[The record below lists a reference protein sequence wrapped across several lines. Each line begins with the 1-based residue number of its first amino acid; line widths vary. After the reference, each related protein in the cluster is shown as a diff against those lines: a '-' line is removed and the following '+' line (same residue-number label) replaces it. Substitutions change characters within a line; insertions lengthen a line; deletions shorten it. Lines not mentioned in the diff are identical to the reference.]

1 MKLPFKHGKVI
12 ESNYFVNR
20 TEEIQYLQ
28 TNFSSKLNTILI
40 SPRRWGKSSLV
51 VKATTDLVKKNK
63 KIRVVHID
71 LFNIRSEHKFY
82 EVFAAKILKSGYT
95 KWEERIEKSKTLFK
109 QVIPKFSIG
118 LDPEND
124 FSIGFN
130 WDEIKKNPSEI
141 LNLPEV
147 ISKTKKLELIIC
159 LDEFQNISHF
169 KNPIAFQKKLRAH
182 WQHHQEVSYCLYG
195 SKRNMMTE
203 LFENKSMPF
212 YKFGDIIFL
221 KKIENSHW
229 VNYICK
235 KFKQTDKSISK
246 ELASTLASTVSNHP
260 YFVQQFSN
268 AVWRNTI
275 EICTE
280 EIIKESIDE
289 LVEQYDL
296 LFQKEVD
303 GLTNTQLEFL
313 RALLDNVKQ
322 MSTKKTLA
330 AYKMGTSANVIR
342 VKNALVNKEVL
353 DLFGGEIN
361 FLDPLFKIWLK
372 TIYFN

>member
-1 MKLPFKHGKVI
+1 MGEIIISI
-12 ESNYFVNR
+12 EGYPSV
-20 TEEIQYLQ
+20 
-28 TNFSSKLNTILI
+28 S
-40 SPRRWGKSSLV
+40 
-51 VKATTDLVKKNK
+51 KKNK

-71 LFNIRSEHKFY
+71 LFNLRNEHEFY
-82 EVFAAKILKSGYT
+82 EFYAQEILKVTYT

-109 QVIPKFSIG
+109 QIIPKFSLG
-118 LDPEND
+118 LDPDND

-141 LNLPEV
+141 LNLPEL
-147 ISKTKKLELIIC
+147 ISKSKNLELVIC
-159 LDEFQNISHF
+159 LDEFQNIAHF
-169 KNPIAFQKKLRAH
+169 KNPLAFQKKLRAH
-182 WQHHQEVSYCLYG
+182 WQHHQKVSYCLYG

-221 KKIENSHW
+221 KKIENKHW

-235 KFKQTDKSISK
+235 KFKQTGKEINK
-246 ELASTLASTVSNHP
+246 ELASLLASTVSNHP
-260 YFVQQFSN
+260 YFVQQFAN
-268 AVWRNTI
+268 VVWRNTAK
-275 EICTE
+275 ICTE
-280 EIIKESIDE
+280 KIVEESINE
-289 LVEQYDL
+289 LVDQYDL

-330 AYKMGTSANVIR
+330 NYKMGTSANVIR
-342 VKNALVNKEVL
+342 VKNALVSKEVI

-361 FLDPLFKIWLK
+361 FLDPLFEIWLK
-372 TIYFN
+372 TVYFN

>member
-1 MKLPFKHGKVI
+1 MELPFKHGKVI
-12 ESNYFVNR
+12 ETDYFVNR
-20 TEEIQYLQ
+20 TKELVYLQ

-51 VKATTDLVKKNK
+51 LKATKELAKKNK
-63 KIRVVHID
+63 KIRIVHID
-71 LFNIRSEHKFY
+71 LFNVRSEHEFY
-82 EVFAAKILKSGYT
+82 EIFTHEVLKATYT

-109 QVIPKFSIG
+109 QIIPKFSLG

-130 WDEIKKNPSEI
+130 WEELKKNAAEI
-141 LNLPEV
+141 LNLPEL
-147 ISKTKKLELIIC
+147 ISKTKDIELVIC
-159 LDEFQNISHF
+159 LDEFQNIAHF
-169 KNPIAFQKKLRAH
+169 KNPLAFQKQLRAH

-221 KKIENSHW
+221 KKIENKHW
-229 VNYICK
+229 ITYICK
-235 KFKQTDKSISK
+235 KFKQTDKEITK
-246 ELASTLASTVSNHP
+246 ELASLLADKVSNHP
-260 YFVQQFSN
+260 YFVQQFAN
-268 AVWRNTI
+268 VVWRNTI
-275 EICTE
+275 KTCSEK
-280 EIIKESIDE
+280 IIEASIKE

-313 RALLDNVKQ
+313 RALLNNVKQ
-322 MSTKKTLA
+322 MSTKETLA
-330 AYKMGTSANVIR
+330 NYKMGTSANVIR
-342 VKNALVNKEVL
+342 VKNALVNKEVI

-361 FLDPLFKIWLK
+361 FLDPIFRIWLS
-372 TIYFN
+372 TVYFK